1 MEGILV
7 REFEGRRDEWREKLM
22 SRKLASQVM
31 LLGVFSLSIP
41 FGFALNRED
50 LPVTPTGRVL
60 EGSLMTRST
69 SDSPWA
75 PVSGDTAK
83 ATCFKT
89 GTDGEAVVTLGGD
102 VQVRLSKDTE
112 IEVTGSTATRVNL
125 RVARGEVFAA
135 VPSSGLTPVHIATPN
150 GNVRS
155 STGTFI
161 VDVDAG
167 ETSLEVLQGNASL
180 EGKVRNETL
189 GDSRY
194 GVLNLQAGDS
204 AESSDDADQ
213 DPNGVPEATL
223 PAMTKED
230 SVEQLVAQSALN
242 EQKILQG
249 TVENLTDQGF
259 ELVLSDG
266 TRIQVNVDG
275 KTKFYDKDSGEE
287 LNDLAN
293 GDTVEVVWE
302 NPDAEVAVEVRIG
315 RDKFPIGAQEG
326 TALGLG
332 ALGIG
337 AFLALQGDGQNNGDD
352 LIIASP

>member
-1 MEGILV
+1 
-7 REFEGRRDEWREKLM
+7 M

-31 LLGVFSLSIP
+31 LLGVFSLSVP

-50 LPVTPTGRVL
+50 LPVTPTAQILG
-60 EGSLMTRST
+60 GTLMTKT
-69 SDSPWA
+69 SLESSWA
-75 PVSGDTAK
+75 TAQESVAK
-83 ATCFKT
+83 GIAFKT
-89 GTDGEAVVTLGGD
+89 DSSGEAVVSLGGD
-102 VQVRLSKDTE
+102 VQIRLSSDSE
-112 IEVTGSTATRVNL
+112 VEVTGSTATRVHL
-125 RVARGEVFAA
+125 RVAKGEIFAS
-135 VPSSGLTPVHIATPN
+135 VPNSGKTPVHISTPN
-150 GNVRS
+150 GTVRS
-155 STGTFI
+155 ATGSFI
-161 VDVDAG
+161 VDVDA
-167 ETSLEVLQGNASL
+167 EKTELEVLQGNASL
-180 EGKVRNETL
+180 EGKVRNEDL
-189 GDSRY
+189 GAGRY
-194 GVLNLQAGDS
+194 QALTLQAGET

-213 DPNGVPEATL
+213 DPVEGPAATL
-223 PAMTKED
+223 PVAAKEE

-242 EQKILQG
+242 EQKILSG

-337 AFLALQGDGQNNGDD
+337 SFLALQGDGQDNGDD
-352 LIIASP
+352 LIVASP